1 MEVARKRVLS
11 GDGAGASNR
20 RFWGGQQ
27 RGIARCERKGLS
39 AGCGGRRVGR
49 CFCALL
55 VAGCWLL
62 GCWVAGL
69 LGCWLRFVRASC
81 FRFAHAET
89 MLAPRR
95 LGVLPPRH
103 RRPSVSGLDGRKSRA
118 SGQQAAR
125 NAGGP
130 NLVGGSHAK
139 SALAA
144 AGSPWSQ
151 TPIRLD
157 ANRRPGGWD
166 KYGGPF
172 FVRCLASS
180 GHRGRDDAR
189 GRRDHWAACLTRTTG
204 QAASV
209 ACRDERCALR
219 AAQRGRLR
227 STELPA
233 EEIRAAC
240 IVEHEKER
248 WRLEVLFASSTLPRG
263 GAGRGHRRGLDGPTM
278 PQPLKKTGEPCLSQ
292 PPGRSLASRRMG
304 V

>member
-1 MEVARKRVLS
+1 MAPGRRIDVFGGANNEGLRGANERACPLAVGGGVLA
-11 GDGAGASNR
+11 DA
-20 RFWGGQQ
+20 F
-27 RGIARCERKGLS
+27 ARCW
-39 AGCGGRRVGR
+39 
-49 CFCALL
+49 LL
-55 VAGCWLL
+55 VAGCWGAGLL

-157 ANRRPGGWD
+157 ANERPGGWD
-166 KYGGPF
+166 KHGSPVF
-172 FVRCLASS
+172 L
-180 GHRGRDDAR
+180 RG
-189 GRRDHWAACLTRTTG
+189 
-204 QAASV
+204 
-209 ACRDERCALR
+209 
-219 AAQRGRLR
+219 
-227 STELPA
+227 
-233 EEIRAAC
+233 
-240 IVEHEKER
+240 
-248 WRLEVLFASSTLPRG
+248 
-263 GAGRGHRRGLDGPTM
+263 
-278 PQPLKKTGEPCLSQ
+278 
-292 PPGRSLASRRMG
+292 
-304 V
+304 